1 MKRVGVALSDPL
13 GISAS
18 PLTVLATSK
27 AVLEIRQLCSEH
39 EVEVV
44 VVGLPTG
51 LKGNDTPSTVMARE
65 LAAEIEAAC
74 DVETVL
80 VDERFTSTLA
90 ENALLEAGLKR
101 DQRKN
106 KRDMVAAALILQSYL
121 DRT

>member
-1 MKRVGVALSDPL
+1 MSDPL
-13 GISAS
+13 GIIAS
-18 PLTVLATSK
+18 PLTVLPTSR
-27 AVLEIRQLCSEH
+27 AVEEIQQLCSLH

-65 LAAEIEAAC
+65 LAAEIQAQC
-74 DVETVL
+74 GVETVL